1 MFPAEPVGTNS
12 VMMALGLVFGCFGL
26 AGPGVVSSGGAGSGI
41 RDKGRTETL
50 LISFEALYVDVPAT
64 SS

>member
-12 VMMALGLVFGCFGL
+12 VMMALGLVFGCFSL
-26 AGPGVVSSGGAGSGI
+26 AGPGVVSSGGVGGGI
-41 RDKGRTETL
+41 QDKGRMETL
-50 LISFEALYVDVPAT
+50 LISFKALYVDVPVT